1 MIRYADHHIFTTDDL
16 AEIKQQFEKMDASKR
31 VIITTEK
38 DAMRLQKFKQELADF
53 PIYVLPIRHR
63 FLFNE
68 SESFHQQI
76 VKFVEQFTAN
86 N

>member
-16 AEIKQQFEKMDASKR
+16 ADIKQQFEKMDASKR

-38 DAMRLQKFKQELADF
+38 DAMRLHKFKQELAGF

-63 FLFNE
+63 FLFGE
-68 SESFHQQI
+68 SESFHQQ
-76 VKFVEQFTAN
+76 VFSFVEKFPSN